1 MTDLRLTKRFA
12 ALLMAGGLVAGC
24 GTSSPTKIDYKSDQ
38 KSKEVSLAVPPNM
51 IDETA
56 DQRSLPPQGGQTSLS
71 ALQQVQSTAP
81 PDTAVVPSVT
91 GMHIQ
96 RDGTES
102 WLVVDNEA
110 PDQVWP
116 QVRRFWQEQGFLLV
130 VDDRKHSVMET
141 DWNETHPAINDG
153 LIRSTLTKAMGNSY
167 VTAERNK
174 YRTRLEVAPN
184 GGTYVFVS
192 QKGLREQLTGA
203 NNDSST
209 WAVKPNDPA
218 LEAEYLK
225 RLMASLVQAQAR
237 GTAGTA
243 SDGEI
248 QNVALSPAGAQTAPN
263 AATAAATAGAAT
275 GAAGTAKAGANSAAA
290 AMAAQ
295 NVTLAAQTPTP
306 DERAANVS
314 AGTAAQVSSTELM
327 LGEPYDR
334 AWLRVGLAL
343 DRSNFTV
350 DDRDRTQGIYFV
362 RYVDPKDMRS
372 AEQGFWS
379 QVFHGRVEKVAKQY
393 RVNVRAITPN
403 QTRVAVVDDK
413 GAVDTSSQAKQIM
426 SLMVDQLH

>member
-38 KSKEVSLAVPPNM
+38 KSKEVSLAIPPNM

-81 PDTAVVPSVT
+81 TDTPVVPSVS

-102 WLVVDNEA
+102 WLVVDSES

-130 VDDRKHSVMET
+130 VDDRKRNVMET

-153 LIRSTLTKAMGNSY
+153 LIRSTLTKALGNSY

-174 YRTRLEVAPN
+174 YRTRLEAAPN

-225 RLMASLVQAQAR
+225 RLMASIAQAQAR
-237 GTAGTA
+237 ANPSGTTGG
-243 SDGEI
+243 DI

-263 AATAAATAGAAT
+263 VAAGAGAGAGAT
-275 GAAGTAKAGANSAAA
+275 GANSAAA
-290 AMAAQ
+290 ATAAQ
-295 NVTLAAQTPTP
+295 NVALAAQTPTA
-306 DERAANVS
+306 DERAVNGS
-314 AGTAAQVSSTELM
+314 AVNAGPSAQYSNDELM

-350 DDRDRTQGIYFV
+350 DDRDRTKGIYFV
-362 RYVDPKDMRS
+362 RYVDPKDMTS

-379 QVFHGRVEKVAKQY
+379 QVFHGRKEKVAKQY

-403 QTRVAVVDDK
+403 QTRVAIIDDK
-413 GAVDTSSQAKQIM
+413 GSVDKSPQATQIM
-426 SLMVDQLH
+426 SLMIDQLH